1 MPQVLGLHLG
11 SSMPSKLKRYYG
23 FGHLHFLTFSCYQRR
38 ALLQLPEARDFFV
51 ASLAEIRQR
60 YGFRL
65 IGYVVMPEHVHLL
78 VSEPACRDISVAM
91 KSLKQ
96 RISRD
101 LRGRYPESNLHLIP
115 AVIQDAGA
123 GGPRFWEARF
133 YDFNVYTKEKVR
145 EKLEY
150 MHGNPVKRGLVGH
163 QRDWMWSS
171 YEFYEMGK
179 AGMIAIDS
187 ADFEFVDRMP
197 QVQNRHL
204 GHPAADRW
212 NERDDRGLLK
222 ESL

>member
-1 MPQVLGLHLG
+1 MHLG

-38 ALLQLPEARDFFV
+38 ALLQRPEARDFFV
-51 ASLAEIRQR
+51 ASLDEIRKR

-78 VSEPACRDISVAM
+78 VGEPANRNLSVAM

-101 LRGRYPESNLHLIP
+101 LRGRCPGTRVHLIP
-115 AVIQDAGA
+115 AVIRGVGA
-123 GGPRFWEARF
+123 SGPRFWEARF
-133 YDFNVYTKEKVR
+133 YDFNVYTKDKVR

-171 YEFYEMGK
+171 YQFYEMGQ
-179 AGMIAIDS
+179 AGMISIDS
-187 ADFEFVDRMP
+187 DDF
-197 QVQNRHL
+197 
-204 GHPAADRW
+204 
-212 NERDDRGLLK
+212 
-222 ESL
+222 